1 MALVGVFGTLAL
13 ILSVVGLYGLITY
26 TVSHQRREMGV
37 RIALGAHAGEVVG
50 GVMRRTLGLTL
61 AGATVGVLGA
71 LLAGRFLQGLLF
83 GVAATD
89 LATYVMTVGVV
100 VVVALATA
108 LLPATRAA
116 RTNPVGALASE

>member
-1 MALVGVFGTLAL
+1 
-13 ILSVVGLYGLITY
+13 
-26 TVSHQRREMGV
+26 
-37 RIALGAHAGEVVG
+37 
-50 GVMRRTLGLTL
+50 MRRTLGLTL

-89 LATYVMTVGVV
+89 LATYVTTVGVV

-116 RTNPVGALASE
+116 RTDPVGALASE